1 LLIRKIEDG
10 EATRIG
16 CSSLSIFTAKMSD
29 SDPKVG
35 RSKKSDKAKEKAGR
49 PSSKFVRLK
58 EAMMEK
64 VTAEPS
70 RKKKNS

>member
-1 LLIRKIEDG
+1 
-10 EATRIG
+10 
-16 CSSLSIFTAKMSD
+16 MSD

-49 PSSKFVRLK
+49 PSIKFVRLK

-64 VTAEPS
+64 VVVAD
-70 RKKKNS
+70 RKKK